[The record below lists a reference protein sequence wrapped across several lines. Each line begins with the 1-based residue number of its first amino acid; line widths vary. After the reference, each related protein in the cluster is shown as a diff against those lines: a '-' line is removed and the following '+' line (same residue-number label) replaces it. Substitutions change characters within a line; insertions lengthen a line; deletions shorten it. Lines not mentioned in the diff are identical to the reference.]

1 MGKDIE
7 NFRDQLTKLAESVE
21 ILENSFL
28 INGDISVTTKLPE
41 EDFNKLMRS
50 LNNQSKENRC
60 VLSIGNVDFI
70 FVVKHPS

>member
-41 EDFNKLMRS
+41 EDFNKLM
-50 LNNQSKENRC
+50 NQSKENRC
-60 VLSIGNVDFI
+60 VLSIGSVDFI
-70 FVVKHPS
+70 FLNT

>member
-7 NFRDQLTKLAESVE
+7 DFRDQLTKLAESVE

-70 FVVKHPS
+70 FLNT

>member
-70 FVVKHPS
+70 FLNT